1 MLFRSLM
8 NWFWDHYADTAQRSD
23 PKASP
28 LKAASLAGL
37 PPTTIVTAQF
47 DPLRD
52 EGEAYARKLVEA
64 GVAVEMHRFPD
75 QIHGFLNIVGVGRT
89 SRRAVEQIADA
100 LRRGLT
106 GVRTTGPGA
115 TAEPRG

>member
-1 MLFRSLM
+1 MLTRSLM

-28 LKAASLAGL
+28 LKAASPAGL

-52 EGEAYARKLVEA
+52 EGDAYAAALSAA
-64 GVAVEMHRFPD
+64 GVKVNHIRAHGH
-75 QIHGFLNIVGVGRT
+75 IHTSISMVGVILSGARY
-89 SRRAVEQIADA
+89 REQMAAAV
-100 LRRGLT
+100 RGFFS
-106 GVRTTGPGA
+106 
-115 TAEPRG
+115 